1 MSVLSPRRRSA
12 AAVLAVLATAL
23 AVTITAPATASPGAT
38 ATSSKPS
45 KAPKDKIRPDLRKQL
60 DSKDQADFWVAFE
73 AKADLSK
80 AASIKDWNV
89 RGTAVAAA
97 LKATAAAS
105 QQSVRGTLDS
115 AGVEYQSFWATNA
128 IKVTGGKR
136 ALVEALA
143 TRAEVASVSPSFKV
157 EPPKV
162 TASGTVAAATASAV
176 EWGVANIRADEVWAQ
191 YGVHGEGI
199 TIASIDTGTQFDH
212 PALVRQYRGNNGDG
226 TFDHNYNWFDA
237 AGTCGPVPCDNH
249 GHGTHTMGT
258 MVGDDGAGHQIGVAP
273 GAKWITANGCCPDD
287 TALIA
292 SGQWMLEPTDLNGQN
307 PDASKRPNIVN
318 NSWGST
324 TPSDEPILEDI
335 SLAWTA
341 SGIFGIFAN
350 GNSGPACQTSGS
362 PGSRVINYSV
372 GAYDSS
378 NAIASFSSR
387 GSGQDGAIKPD
398 ISAPGASI
406 LSSLPGDRYEAW
418 DGTSMATP
426 HVAGT
431 IALLWS
437 AAGGLVGDIDETRAL
452 LDGTAID
459 SPDGQCGGTDADNNV
474 FGQGR
479 LDALALLKSA
489 PIGPVGRVAGTATD
503 TAGTPIAGAQ
513 ITVAGPVTRQLTTT
527 ADGAFASGILPIG
540 TYTVSAKKYG
550 YEVPSATVQITQD
563 ATSTVALKLVPLPYK
578 TVSGTVTDGS
588 GHGWPL
594 YAKLM
599 IDGYTEGP
607 IFTDPVTGRYS
618 VRLPASTAYQ
628 VHVFPQYDGYATS
641 DRTVQLG
648 DADLTYDL
656 SLTADQSSCTA
667 PGYRWN
673 GTGEDFTGWT
683 SGTTDGW
690 TTSGQPAWRFDNPG
704 YRTAP
709 NDGGGRFAIADAAY
723 AGVKR
728 FDTTLTSPAY
738 DLSAQDS
745 PVIAFDTAYYGSSNQ
760 RADVDVSVDGGKTWT
775 NVWQKTTGNTFG
787 RVTVALPQAAH
798 RTGVRVRFH
807 YQGRNGNWWAL
818 DDVFVGT
825 HACVV
830 TEGGLVVGFAK
841 DTTGASVYA
850 TVARTA
856 AAQEKTTTV
865 TTPVDP
871 NLGDGLYWLFS
882 SATGPTELT
891 ATAATYTSA
900 TATVPVVK
908 NAIVTQDWTLTK
920 VGG

>member
-1 MSVLSPRRRSA
+1 MPVFPSHRRRSA
-12 AAVLAVLATAL
+12 AVLLAVAATAL
-23 AVTITAPATASPGAT
+23 AVTVTAPAAASPT
-38 ATSSKPS
+38 APGTPSTVSKN
-45 KAPKDKIRPDLRKQL
+45 KIRPDLRKQL
-60 DSKDQADFWVAFE
+60 ESRDRTDFWIAFA

-80 AASIKDWNV
+80 AASIKDWNA
-89 RGTAVAAA
+89 RGTAVAVA
-97 LKATAAAS
+97 LKQTAAES
-105 QQSVRGTLDS
+105 QRSVRGTLDS
-115 AGVEYQSFWATNA
+115 AGVKYQSFWATNA

-162 TASGTVAAATASAV
+162 TTSTTAHTLSAV
-176 EWGVANIRADEVWAQ
+176 EWGVANIQADDVWAE

-199 TIASIDTGTQFDH
+199 TIASIDTGVQYDH

-237 AGTCGPVPCDNH
+237 AGTCGATPCDGH

-292 SGQWMLEPTDLNGQN
+292 SGQWMLEPTDLAGQN

-372 GAYDSS
+372 GAYDAT
-378 NAIASFSSR
+378 NAIADFSSR

-406 LSSLPGDRYEAW
+406 LSSLPGNRYEAW

-437 AAGGLVGDIDETRAL
+437 AAGALVGDIDETRAL

-459 SPDGQCGGTDADNNV
+459 SPDSQCGGTDGDNNV

-489 PIGPVGRVAGTATD
+489 PIGAVGRVGGTVTD
-503 TAGTPIAGAQ
+503 TAGTPIGGARVT
-513 ITVAGPVTRQLTTT
+513 ITGPVNRQLSTA
-527 ADGAFASGILPIG
+527 ADGTFLSGVLPIG
-540 TYTVSAKKYG
+540 TYTVSVKKYG
-550 YEVPSATVQITQD
+550 YEEPSVSAQINQD
-563 ATSTVALKLVPLPYK
+563 ATTTLNVELVALPFT

-594 YAKLM
+594 YAKLT

-628 VHVFPQYDGYATS
+628 VHVFPQYDGYATT
-641 DRTVQLG
+641 DRTVRLG
-648 DADLTYDL
+648 DADLTYDV
-656 SLTADQSSCTA
+656 SLTADASSCTA

-673 GTGEDFTGWT
+673 GAGEDFTGWT
-683 SGTTDGW
+683 SPTDGW
-690 TTSGQPAWRFDNPG
+690 TSSGQPAWRFDNPG

-709 NDGGGRFAIADAAY
+709 NDAGGRFAIADPAY
-723 AGVKR
+723 AGAKR
-728 FDTTLTSPAY
+728 FDTTLTSPAF
-738 DLSAQDS
+738 DLSRQDS
-745 PVIAFDTAYYGSSNQ
+745 PQIAFDTAYYGTSSQ

-775 NVWQKTTGNTFG
+775 TVWQKTTGNTFG

-798 RTGVRVRFH
+798 RSDVRLRFH
-807 YQGRNGNWWAL
+807 YQGRNGTWWAL
-818 DDVFVGT
+818 DNVFVGT

-830 TEGGLVVGFAK
+830 ADGGLVLGYAK
-841 DTTGASVYA
+841 DTTGAPVYA
-850 TVARTA
+850 TVARTGNP
-856 AAQEKTTTV
+856 QESATTV

-871 NLGDGLYWLFS
+871 NVGDGLYWLFS

-891 ATAATYTSA
+891 ATAATYAGA
-900 TATVPVVK
+900 TATVSVVK
-908 NAIVTQDWTLTK
+908 NAIVTQDWTLTRA
-920 VGG
+920 GG